1 MKRWITI
8 NPFDGSEIF
17 DYELP
22 KKEWDESI
30 VDKSHFIP
38 VAEALKNLEGN
49 SSAMH
54 ADLTRFDFPDGKD
67 NGMPLPPSRRPG
79 ADIAEVQEYVEA
91 IDKSAKQKI
100 ADAVERHKAVEAMKK
115 ASQVQA
121 ETGQAE

>member
-8 NPFDGSEIF
+8 NPFDGSETF
-17 DYELP
+17 DYDFP

-49 SSAMH
+49 SASMH

-67 NGMPLPPSRRPG
+67 NGMAIPPSRRPG
-79 ADIAEVQEYVEA
+79 ADITEVQEYVQM
-91 IDKSAKQKI
+91 IDKSAKDKLNSALEKQ
-100 ADAVERHKAVEAMKK
+100 KAVEAMDK
-115 ASQVQA
+115 ASQVQT
-121 ETGQAE
+121 EQVQ

>member
-100 ADAVERHKAVEAMKK
+100 ADAVERQKAVEAMKK
-115 ASQVQA
+115 ASQVQV

>member
-1 MKRWITI
+1 MKRWITV

-17 DYELP
+17 DYTLP
-22 KKEWDESI
+22 KKVWDDSI

-91 IDKSAKQKI
+91 IDKSAKQKV
-100 ADAVERHKAVEAMKK
+100 ADAVERQKAVEAMEK
-115 ASQVQA
+115 ASQVQVKT
-121 ETGQAE
+121 EQVE

>member
-17 DYELP
+17 DYTLP
-22 KKEWDESI
+22 KKVWEDSI

-67 NGMPLPPSRRPG
+67 NGMVLPPSRRPG
-79 ADIAEVQEYVEA
+79 ADIAEVQEYVEM
-91 IDKSAKQKI
+91 IDKSAKDKVNS
-100 ADAVERHKAVEAMKK
+100 ALERQKAVEAMKK
-115 ASQVQA
+115 ASQVQT
-121 ETGQAE
+121 ESDQVK